1 VLAGEG
7 VGDAEDAGDS
17 DERGSD
23 DAGAAG
29 IE

>member
-1 VLAGEG
+1 VLAGED